1 MSDSAITLGVKPF
14 MRTDALEQLL
24 LSAESA
30 PIDKAIIADD
40 GHTGDRRH
48 LYDRNWEFDLQLID
62 LEFDA
67 GVGTG
72 RDVIVSELETEYLMM
87 TDADMKL
94 PSDLGRLRDALQAD
108 ESLGG
113 IAPIMFES
121 GRPKAYAHNLR
132 ERETPFGT
140 VLIRG
145 MWEMPKKER
154 ISDLLIARLDVI
166 PNLAL
171 YKSECL
177 ADYSWDPY
185 YGNAKDH
192 LDNMLG
198 HWKTTDWEFAVAPEV
213 VVEHSGLNEDPPEY
227 IKSRENRHRKQD
239 ARQYFLNKWGYRQV
253 LHNGIWFDSENH
265 PFQLPNRLLKWAP
278 VSLRTLSMDVYDT
291 IDARGIIKS

>member
-1 MSDSAITLGVKPF
+1 MSDDSITLGVKPF
-14 MRTDALEQLL
+14 MRTNAVQALLT
-24 LSAESA
+24 SVESA
-30 PIDKAIIADD
+30 PIEKVIIADD
-40 GHTGDRRH
+40 GHTEDRMHIYER
-48 LYDRNWEFDLQLID
+48 DWEFELQLID

-72 RDVIVSELETEYLMM
+72 RDAIVSELESDYLMM
-87 TDADMKL
+87 TDADMKI
-94 PSDLGRLRDALQAD
+94 PSDIIRLRDALRSD

-121 GRPKAYAHNLR
+121 GRPKAYAHDLR
-132 ERETPFGT
+132 EKETPFGT
-140 VLIRG
+140 ILIRG
-145 MWEMPKKER
+145 MWDMPEKER

-171 YKSECL
+171 YKADCL
-177 ADYSWDPY
+177 EDYSWDPY

-213 VVEHSGLNEDPPEY
+213 VVEHSGLNEDPEEY

-239 ARQYFLNKWGYRQV
+239 ARQYFLDKWGYRQI
-253 LHNGIWFDSENH
+253 LHNGIWFDSESH
-265 PFQLPNRLLKWAP
+265 PFQLPNKILDWAP
-278 VSLRTLSMDVYDT
+278 VGIRTLSMDIYDSL
-291 IDARGIIKS
+291 DKRGFI